1 MRRWLCIFLTAL
13 TMLPLLCGCTSEKN
27 IDATTKSEQL
37 LQVSA
42 NNTNEPVF
50 AEKWIREY
58 TIRELDI
65 SLENAYLK
73 DGYLY
78 IMQNQILSGKPETTL
93 LAYGDK
99 GTVCAE
105 YTVPTVDKTRFP
117 EYACTFS
124 GGRFFVVYPS
134 EISEKA
140 LLLQMLDADGNVL
153 AETTTPDFTNKYDS
167 SYHSVE
173 VNTYEDENGI
183 HIFLKDFQ
191 KICYYHESLE
201 LLGEQITLN
210 NIFGGQ
216 IIYTDNDIC
225 YFGYNVDQCIKLD
238 MQNHTQKRCVLR
250 LPYRFQ
256 NDTVT
261 LGSNGSLY
269 IFASEGIFKYN
280 DGDSMKLIFSFSD
293 SGVIR
298 FQFNH
303 NTRVINDDA
312 LYYSD
317 TIIENG
323 VSVTHT
329 YFVEMKDIPLG
340 DRKIINLAQIGSFGN
355 YEIAYAISMFNKT
368 NSDYYISYTVLGTYN
383 DEEDEDAL
391 IKGLLL
397 NNRYDMI
404 IPQHPGILKKY
415 YDKDIFLDLLP
426 YVGDDIFGC
435 IKEAYSYKG
444 ALYQIQP
451 YMYVSAQTALSSTV
465 PGALTWEKL
474 YQMTVDLKEDEVLT
488 NLTSNSISTIRGNG
502 IMEFVDYEHKTTQF
516 DTQEFRDM
524 IQYMETF
531 EQYNNT
537 EIGRIGS
544 DYKKGLMQGLTNGTL
559 MKRVREGGLKLLEST
574 LSSPERYAVLKL
586 MYGDHDFSICG
597 FPSMNGGSASIYG
610 LGRISVIAN
619 SPVVDG
625 CTAFIQYMLTPEM
638 QLDCAEYLLGDE
650 MPVTKEAFLL
660 WMNGKRFHY
669 FSRLFVEW
677 AESGTEPGIIPLY
690 PEGTSAVYDPNFG
703 GSNGNA
709 DRRYRVIELT
719 DEDIDK
725 LYTFF
730 DSCHMKGES
739 DNVIMQIVEE
749 ELSYWRG
756 NARSLEETTKIIH
769 SRVWIY
775 LNE

>member
-1 MRRWLCIFLTAL
+1 MKRWLCILLTAL

-27 IDATTKSEQL
+27 IDSTTQL
-37 LQVSA
+37 KQTLPVS
-42 NNTNEPVF
+42 TKGTDETIF
-50 AEKWIREY
+50 AEKLIREY
-58 TIRELDI
+58 TVREVDI
-65 SLENAYLK
+65 ALEKSYLK

-78 IMQNQILSGKPETTL
+78 VVQNQMLDGSSETTL
-93 LAYGDK
+93 LAYGDE

-117 EYACTFS
+117 EYVYMFS
-124 GGRFFVVYPS
+124 GGRFLIVYPS
-134 EISEKA
+134 ETSEKA
-140 LLLQMLDADGNVL
+140 LFLQMLDVYGNVL
-153 AETTTPDFTNKYDS
+153 AETTTPDFAEKFDPYYPAMNIHTC
-167 SYHSVE
+167 
-173 VNTYEDENGI
+173 EDEDGI
-183 HIFLKDFQ
+183 HILLMDSQNIF
-191 KICYYHESLE
+191 YYNESLNF
-201 LLGEQITLN
+201 LGKQIFTESL
-210 NIFGGQ
+210 FGGS
-216 IIYTDNDIC
+216 ILYVGNGIYYIGFFTDE
-225 YFGYNVDQCIKLD
+225 CIKLD
-238 MQNHTQKRCVLR
+238 IQSNRYQRCALR
-250 LPYRFQ
+250 LPYRYQ
-256 NDTVT
+256 EGTII
-261 LGSNGSLY
+261 LGGNGSLY
-269 IFASEGIFKYN
+269 IKAAEGIFKYN
-280 DGDSMKLIFSFSD
+280 DGEQMKFIFSLSD
-293 SGVIR
+293 SGLISYENM
-298 FQFNH
+298 QDIH
-303 NTRVINDDA
+303 VINDDT
-312 LYYSD
+312 LYYSS
-317 TIIENG
+317 TTNENG
-323 VSVTHT
+323 VSVTHS
-329 YFVEMKDIPLG
+329 YFAEMKDIPLG

-397 NNRYDMI
+397 NNQYDMI

-474 YQMTVDLKEDEVLT
+474 YQMTEDLKEDEVLT

-559 MKRVREGGLKLLEST
+559 MKRVREGGLKLLESE

-669 FSRLFVEW
+669 FSRIFAEW
-677 AESGTEPGIIPLY
+677 AESGGEPGIIPLY
-690 PEGTSAVYDPNFG
+690 PEGTTTEFDPNFG

-730 DSCHMKGES
+730 DTCHMKGES